1 MESRDAHGSHC
12 EEQGWVR
19 LWKHSLSRCRQPSL
33 RLLGLSKSFSS
44 TQILMLHPLPPISKV
59 FTLVVQEEHQRFI
72 THGKSP
78 LYDPLVVQDSNPP
91 ATIATTVGNSK
102 SKRNRPLSHCGI

>member
-1 MESRDAHGSHC
+1 
-12 EEQGWVR
+12 
-19 LWKHSLSRCRQPSL
+19 
-33 RLLGLSKSFSS
+33 
-44 TQILMLHPLPPISKV
+44 MLHPLPPISKV